1 MSYPLLT
8 EVVDLTRSL
17 LLLDAPGAEA
27 VYPSTR
33 IVKMI
38 GMAWREMWDAMVQA
52 DLPRP
57 RQTFYHLL
65 PSYTSVFFPESAGV
79 SGFSDPLM
87 VEEMAPSGSPLTV
100 SAITAYTNGALNLTT
115 PTHSLTS
122 GARVIAVGINE
133 DGNGDFFATI
143 PDNTH
148 VVLNGTVER
157 GAPIKVGQA
166 MIVIPSDP
174 TLVSFSKVNP
184 VSSWTRKAPA
194 ATLREY
200 QWEGDRFKFHGA
212 TADRIL
218 SITGYLSAPPAP
230 EAETDVLRVDNCHNF
245 IAYRAA
251 ALLAGAQGRDDLFT
265 RYTVMAIGASQ
276 KPDGSGGFL
285 AGLTGSKAKAG
296 SRTQA
301 ARPV

>member
-1 MSYPLLT
+1 MSYPVLS
-8 EVVDLTRSL
+8 EVVSLTRSL
-17 LLLDAPGAEA
+17 LLLDAPGTETI
-27 VYPSTR
+27 YPADR
-33 IVKMI
+33 FVKMI

-52 DLPRP
+52 DMPRP

-65 PSYTSVFFPESAGV
+65 PAYTNVFLPESAGV
-79 SGFSDPLM
+79 AGFSDPLM
-87 VEEMAPSGSPLTV
+87 VEEMAPASSLTV
-100 SAITAYTNGALNLTT
+100 SAITASTDGALNLTT
-115 PTHSLTS
+115 QTHSLTT

-143 PDNTH
+143 PDSTH
-148 VVLNGTVER
+148 VVLNGTIER
-157 GAPIKVGQA
+157 GAALNPLNPRVL
-166 MIVIPSDP
+166 VPSDP
-174 TLVSFSKVNP
+174 TLTSFSKVAP
-184 VSSWTRKAPA
+184 VSSWSRKAPA

-218 SITGYLSAPPAP
+218 SISGYLSAPPAP
-230 EAETDVLRVDNCHNF
+230 ENDLDVLRVDNCHNF

-301 ARPV
+301 ARPI